1 MKNRRVRIRFAGWV
15 CIMLVVV
22 LFVNSTVNPVEVGAA
37 NVSSR
42 DIREFKQELDK
53 QVPTLQKKYDVP
65 GVAIGLVHEGR
76 ISEILHYGYADKKQ
90 GIPLSEN
97 TLFQAGS
104 ISKSVTAWGIM
115 HLVEEGRISLDDP
128 VEKYLTEWKFPES
141 GYDHQEVTIR
151 RLLSHTAGLPPHK
164 GYVGTEPEEELYSLV
179 DSLNGEGR
187 FNEPTKIIGEPGTE
201 AAYSGAGYSI
211 LQLLIEE
218 VTGMSFEAYMEEQVL
233 KPLGMNASSFRQDA
247 ADPSLSKA
255 YGYFGQEIP
264 NYLFTEKAA
273 AGLKTNASDM
283 MALII
288 ASLNRGNKLAEEM
301 QKPVMGE
308 NGLGLFIRMISDG
321 KTFMYHSGDNRG
333 WHALYGF
340 VPETG
345 DGVVILTN
353 SDNGIDLRQDI
364 YHAWVEYETG
374 ALPDSHSSL
383 FRLRQTHKMISVGL
397 AVLLGIYFIW
407 FVIRL
412 CTGRRGWIFSQ
423 MKKPILT
430 WGIRTCIFAFLAW
443 ALFYIV
449 YIGGTLDLS
458 FGKKYIVML
467 IMAWFLVLVFTGFFP
482 KKRTEHSNTSVINK
496 TRNYND

>member
-1 MKNRRVRIRFAGWV
+1 MSRRAWLRCTGWV
-15 CIMLVVV
+15 CIMMVIVLVVDSV
-22 LFVNSTVNPVEVGAA
+22 TNRVKAEAA
-37 NVSSR
+37 NASFR
-42 DIREFKQELDK
+42 DIGEFKQELDK
-53 QVPTLQKKYDVP
+53 QVPILQKKYDVP

-76 ISEILHYGYADKKQ
+76 ISDILHYGYADKKK

-115 HLVEEGRISLDDP
+115 HLVEEGHISLDDP
-128 VEKYLTEWKFPES
+128 VENYLTEWKFPES

-164 GYVGTEPEEELYSLV
+164 GYVGTKPEEELYSLV

-187 FNEPTKIIGEPGTE
+187 FNEPTKITGEPGTQ
-201 AAYSGAGYSI
+201 ADYSGAGYTI

-218 VTGMSFEAYMEEQVL
+218 VTGISFEAYMEEQVL

-247 ADPSLSKA
+247 SDPSVSKA

-273 AGLKTNASDM
+273 AGLKTKASDM

-288 ASLNRGNKLAEEM
+288 ASLDRGNELAEEM

-308 NGLGLFIRMISDG
+308 NGLGLFIRKLSDG

-340 VPETG
+340 IPETG

-364 YHAWVEYETG
+364 YHAWIEYETG
-374 ALPDSHSSL
+374 ALPDNHSSL
-383 FRLRQTHKMISVGL
+383 LRLRQTHTMISVGL
-397 AVLLGIYFIW
+397 AVLLGMYFIW

-423 MKKPILT
+423 MKKPSLT
-430 WGIRTCIFAFLAW
+430 WGVRTCIFAFLACS
-443 ALFYIV
+443 LFYIV
-449 YIGGTLDLS
+449 FIGGTLDLS
-458 FGKKYIVML
+458 FGKKYIVLL
-467 IMAWFLVLVFTGFFP
+467 IMAWFFVLLLTGFFP
-482 KKRTEHSNTSVINK
+482 NKRTDRSKTSVINK